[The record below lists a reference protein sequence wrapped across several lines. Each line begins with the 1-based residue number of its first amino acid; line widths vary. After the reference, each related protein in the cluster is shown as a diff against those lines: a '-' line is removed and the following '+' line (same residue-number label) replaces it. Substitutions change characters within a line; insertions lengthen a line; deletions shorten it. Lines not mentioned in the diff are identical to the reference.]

1 MQWQPDS
8 SCVYN
13 EDGRILSGVVWS
25 VLLCCLHELLNQL
38 PNLNSYLH
46 SHSTHL
52 NHASPRGTAV
62 FLKHQDSLTHKL
74 KTCYQFNLLCVPR
87 ELFHI
92 DFLNFNSSLAS
103 LQPHPNCILSPGLSW
118 RDPCSLNSDSEPL
131 LRIVS
136 WRGSDHTPALSV
148 PIQTLPIL
156 QVPAEDRP
164 SLRHRLTSPRLEIV
178 SASSGLP

>member
-13 EDGRILSGVVWS
+13 GDGRILSGVVWS
-25 VLLCCLHELLNQL
+25 VLCCLHEFFHQL

-74 KTCYQFNLLCVPR
+74 KTCYQFNLLCVPH

-92 DFLNFNSSLAS
+92 LSLNFNSSLAS
-103 LQPHPNCILSPGLSW
+103 LQPHPNCIFSPGLPW

-156 QVPAEDRP
+156 QVPAENRP